1 MHCFSLTNMLL
12 LLALSASLLVA
23 GCGADAA
30 PTPTPAPH
38 PTPTPCLC
46 SSHHCYSEDVDP
58 CTRVDLERNH
68 FAVDLPISTTA
79 VLAFF
84 EPGELIEVTLT
95 ASDGSALVMGIATA
109 NEGWMAAV
117 DIEHDGLPEG
127 VYVIEAASET
137 GGRATTP
144 LFVK

>member
-1 MHCFSLTNMLL
+1 MRRYRINSILVLPTLILSL
-12 LLALSASLLVA
+12 LLA
-23 GCGADAA
+23 GCGEDGGGG
-30 PTPTPAPH
+30 TPTPSSRGINGHDH
-38 PTPTPCLC
+38 PP
-46 SSHHCYSEDVDP
+46 SMYVESI
-58 CTRVDLERNH
+58 DLFRDS
-68 FAVDLPISTTA
+68 FSADLPISTTA
-79 VLAFF
+79 VLTGF

-95 ASDGSALVMGIATA
+95 ASDGSALVIGIATA